1 MPIQLSPKLGP
12 RQQTMRA
19 RRNNLVSV
27 TSWVGQ
33 RLVVAS
39 MILLILP
46 PTAIATQVD
55 PSYVSDISPILAEN
69 CVGCHSI
76 KNKMGGLRLD
86 TYEGLIEGGKRG
98 PSLVAGMKMESP
110 IYLMVT
116 GEMEPKMP
124 FSAEPLKQVEIDL
137 LGRWIEI
144 GAPGPKGNELATKTE
159 QKRLPKIAPTL
170 ELKSQIFSL
179 SYHPEGHLLA
189 IGRHGGVNLIDT
201 TTGHLIAQFDGLSD
215 IARAVAFSPDG
226 KLVAIGGGYAQQSGD
241 VRIWDITKRREILQI
256 AAHTD
261 TIQSLAFSPDQKILA
276 TASYDKDIRLW
287 NTTSGEELQ
296 TLRDHIDAVYS
307 LAFTGD
313 GNRLISGSADRSI
326 KIWDPHSGERL
337 YTLSEPI
344 DGINSIAVHPSGKQV
359 SAGGHD
365 RTIRVWELE
374 KENGK
379 ISKTL
384 IAHQSAI
391 LHIAYSPDGKKIATT
406 AADRTIKIFDAKTLD
421 ELVTLNNQS
430 DWVMAL
436 SFSPDGEHLA
446 VGRFD
451 GSLSIYD
458 SEDYLDTFQ
467 TVGIARKSP

>member
-1 MPIQLSPKLGP
+1 MGSH
-12 RQQTMRA
+12 
-19 RRNNLVSV
+19 
-27 TSWVGQ
+27 
-33 RLVVAS
+33 LVVAS
-39 MILLILP
+39 VLLLMLP
-46 PTAIATQVD
+46 SAGFTEQSR
-55 PSYVSDISPILAEN
+55 PSYVLDIVPILSEN

-76 KNKMGGLRLD
+76 KNKMSGLRLD
-86 TYEGLIEGGKRG
+86 TYKGLMEGGKRG
-98 PSLVAGMKMESP
+98 PSIVIGTKLESP

-116 GEMEPKMP
+116 GKMEPQMP
-124 FSAEPLKQVEIDL
+124 FSSEPLGQVEIDL
-137 LGRWIEI
+137 LGHWIDA
-144 GAPGPKGNELATKTE
+144 GAPGPDGGELAANTE
-159 QKRLPKIAPTL
+159 QKRLPKIEPTTK
-170 ELKSQIFSL
+170 LKSQIFSL

-189 IGRHGGVNLIDT
+189 IGRHGGINLIDT
-201 TTGHLIAQFDGLSD
+201 TTGHLIAQFDGLTD

-256 AAHTD
+256 EGHAD
-261 TIQSLAFSPDQKILA
+261 TIQALAFSPDQKILA

-307 LAFTGD
+307 LAFTSD

-326 KIWDPHSGERL
+326 KIWDPNNGERL

-344 DGINSIAVHPSGKQV
+344 DGINSIAVHPSGKRV

-365 RTIRVWELE
+365 RTIRVWELGE
-374 KENGK
+374 KNGK
-379 ISKTL
+379 MSKTL

-391 LHIAYSPDGKKIATT
+391 LHVVYSPDGKKIATT
-406 AADRTIKIFDAKTLD
+406 AADRTIKIFDAETLD
-421 ELVTLNNQS
+421 ELATLDNQS

-436 SFSPDGEHLA
+436 AFSPDGGHLA
-446 VGRFD
+446 AGRFD

-458 SEDYLDTFQ
+458 SKNYLDTFQ